1 MDLILEHLDADPLTG
16 QEHGKVGDLWFM
28 NRFKKVAS
36 SIDGALSQIVG
47 EDFGQNDVSWD
58 NIEQVYNPMV
68 SGVHSIED

>member
-1 MDLILEHLDADPLTG
+1 
-16 QEHGKVGDLWFM
+16 M

-58 NIEQVYNPMV
+58 NIEQVYDPMV